1 MLTGTKSNYMIL
13 PKFSEMEK
21 NITNIP
27 TTIDGI
33 FTIGCDETRNQ
44 EVPDMDVS
52 TLKQNEK
59 ILEATKMA
67 LETGELTP
75 LVKEELKYTI
85 QTRRLAEGKEE
96 LQVQFENPIN
106 SELRPDEVE
115 KVVRRREQNRQAAQR
130 FRQRQKSR
138 GDELQK
144 KNQKLLSENLRLRRE
159 IQTLQTERDRLN
171 HALNEHMAVCPYKNG
186 DQQFFIK

>member
-1 MLTGTKSNYMIL
+1 MLMGTFSNYTTL
-13 PKFSEMEK
+13 PKFHEMEK
-21 NITNIP
+21 NIMNIA
-27 TTIDGI
+27 TTIDDF
-33 FTIGCDETRNQ
+33 FTIGSDEIRNQ
-44 EVPDMDVS
+44 EVPDMDNT

-96 LQVQFENPIN
+96 LQVQFEDPIN
-106 SELRPDEVE
+106 LELRPDEVE
-115 KVVRRREQNRQAAQR
+115 KVERRRTQNRLAAQR
-130 FRQRQKSR
+130 FRQKQKSR
-138 GDELQK
+138 GDELQE

-171 HALNEHMAVCPYKNG
+171 HALNEHMAVCPYRNG
-186 DQQFFIK
+186 GQQFIIK

>member
-27 TTIDGI
+27 TTIDDI
-33 FTIGCDETRNQ
+33 FTVGCDETRNQ
-44 EVPDMDVS
+44 EVPDMCVS

-96 LQVQFENPIN
+96 LQVQFEDPIN

-115 KVVRRREQNRQAAQR
+115 RVERRREQNRMAAQR

-144 KNQKLLSENLRLRRE
+144 
-159 IQTLQTERDRLN
+159 
-171 HALNEHMAVCPYKNG
+171 A
-186 DQQFFIK
+186 FIKVQCMHY